1 MRLLFFVLVHSAAIT
16 AIANVLPIFFPFLSP
31 GKRTI
36 TNETDLLRKM
46 LFFDR
51 FFHARPLALLYFATG
66 RIEKIK
72 MDSTT
77 NAPIANAV

>member
-1 MRLLFFVLVHSAAIT
+1 
-16 AIANVLPIFFPFLSP
+16 
-31 GKRTI
+31 
-36 TNETDLLRKM
+36 LRKM
-46 LFFDR
+46 LLFDR